1 METTKEK
8 EEKSANNEKLIVE
21 RDFEGRKLRIEV
33 GELAKQAN
41 GAALIQYGETVV
53 LATATCSKTER
64 DIDFFPLFVDYEEK
78 MYAAGKMP
86 GGFIK
91 REGRPSEKAILCARL
106 IDRPIR
112 PLFPEGMR
120 NEVQVVCVVLSADQE
135 NDPDIPAMIASSVAL
150 SVSDI
155 PFDGPIAG
163 VRVALINDE
172 YIINPTLQQLVDAKL
187 SLVIAGTRDN
197 VMMIEAGAN
206 EANEEEILKAIE
218 IGQEKIREI
227 VDIILEIKEKV
238 GKATMEVNLLKAD
251 PDLEKFMREKL
262 QDKVAVAMR
271 IIDKQERKDAFDKL
285 KDEAIEILEGMEGEE
300 KDKLLEIL
308 KDETSKD
315 FVKILPKMQE
325 EELQKMIV
333 EENLR
338 PDGRNIKEIRPISSK
353 VGILP
358 RTHGSGLFTRGQT
371 QVLTTVTLA
380 PLSEGQT
387 LDGLG
392 IEESKRYMHQY
403 NFPPFSVGETK
414 PMRGPGRREIGHGNL
429 AEKAL
434 IPMLPDEDEFP
445 YALRLVSEVLE
456 SNGSSSMA
464 SVCASSL
471 ALMDAGVPLVRPV
484 AGIAN
489 GFVMKDGKSVILTDI
504 QGMEDHY
511 GKMDFKVAGTRK
523 GITAIQ
529 MDIKV
534 HGIDREL
541 LEKAL
546 QQAKEARLFILDKME
561 KTIPHPRAELSPY
574 APRIFTMMIDP
585 DKIRLVIGPGGKIVN
600 KIIEETGVKIDIEND
615 GSIYIASTDLEMGER
630 AKAMIQEIIREPE
643 VGEIYE
649 GKVVRI
655 TDFGAFIEFLPGK
668 DGMIHISDLAVGRV
682 DSVKDVLN
690 FGDTITVQI
699 AEIDPLGRINL
710 KNPEV
715 EKQRAMLHQ
724 KNKWGGS
731 GRSDRNYKGKSSRGY
746 GGRYGK
752 RR

>member
-8 EEKSANNEKLIVE
+8 EEKGTNTEKMVVE
-21 RDFEGRKLRIEV
+21 RDFEGRKLKIEV
-33 GELAKQAN
+33 GEMAKQAN
-41 GAALIQYGETVV
+41 GAALVQYGETVV
-53 LATATCSKTER
+53 LVTATCSKKQR
-64 DIDFFPLFVDYEEK
+64 DMDFFPLFVDYEEK
-78 MYAAGKMP
+78 MYAAGKIP

-112 PLFPEGMR
+112 PLFPDGMR
-120 NEVQVVCVVLSADQE
+120 NEVQVVCLVLSADQE
-135 NDPDIPAMIASSVAL
+135 NDPDIPAMIAASVAL

-163 VRVALINDE
+163 VRVALIGDE
-172 YIINPTLQQLVDAKL
+172 YVVNPTLQQMVDAKL
-187 SLVIAGTRDN
+187 SLIIAGTREN
-197 VMMIEAGAN
+197 VMMIEASAT
-206 EANEEEILKAIE
+206 EVNEEEVLKAIE
-218 IGQEKIREI
+218 VGQEKIKEL
-227 VDIILEIKEKV
+227 VDIILEIKEKL
-238 GKATMEVNLLKAD
+238 GKPAREVKIAKAD

-271 IIDKQERKDAFDKL
+271 IIEKQERNEAFDRL
-285 KDEAIEILEGMEGEE
+285 KDEAIEILEGMEEE
-300 KDKLLEIL
+300 VKDKLLEIL
-308 KDETSKD
+308 KDEKSKD
-315 FVKILPKMQE
+315 FNKVLPKME
-325 EELQKMIV
+325 EIELQKMIV
-333 EENLR
+333 DEDLR
-338 PDGRNIKEIRPISSK
+338 PDGRNSKEVRQISSR
-353 VGILP
+353 VSLLP

-371 QVLTTVTLA
+371 QVLTSVTLA

-414 PMRGPGRREIGHGNL
+414 MMRGPGRREIGHGSL
-429 AEKAL
+429 AERAL
-434 IPMLPDEDEFP
+434 LPMLPDEDEFP

-471 ALMDAGVPLVRPV
+471 ALMDAGVPLKRPV

-489 GFVMKDGKSVILTDI
+489 GVVIKDGKSVLLTDI

-511 GKMDFKVAGTRK
+511 GKMDFKVAGTRQ
-523 GITAIQ
+523 GITALQ
-529 MDIKV
+529 MDIKM
-534 HGIDREL
+534 HGINREL

-546 QQAKEARLFILDKME
+546 QQAKEARLFILDKMKE
-561 KTIPHPRAELSPY
+561 TIPEPRAELSSY

-630 AKAMIQEIIREPE
+630 ARAMIQEIIREPE
-643 VGEIYE
+643 VGEIYQ

-682 DSVKDVLN
+682 NSVKDVLN
-690 FGDTITVQI
+690 FGDAITVQI
-699 AEIDPLGRINL
+699 AEIDALGRINL
-710 KNPEV
+710 KDPEV
-715 EKQRAMLHQ
+715 EKQRALLPKKDFGRDSKRNYRGKPPSRGQ
-724 KNKWGGS
+724 GGFS
-731 GRSDRNYKGKSSRGY
+731 GR
-746 GGRYGK
+746 